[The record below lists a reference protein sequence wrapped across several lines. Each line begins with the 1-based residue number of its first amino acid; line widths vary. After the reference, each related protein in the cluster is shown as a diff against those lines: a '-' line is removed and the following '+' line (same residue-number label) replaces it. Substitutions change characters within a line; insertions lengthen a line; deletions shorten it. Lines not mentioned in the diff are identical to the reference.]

1 MIKSRAV
8 NPPLAYPEIAS
19 LNICKNDRDQIT
31 ATGTFSMKANQQ
43 AQRENFKN
51 YCQKYFGEIDMFTEL
66 IKSPQSILGIVSI
79 LFAF

>member
-1 MIKSRAV
+1 
-8 NPPLAYPEIAS
+8 
-19 LNICKNDRDQIT
+19 
-31 ATGTFSMKANQQ
+31 MKANQQ

-66 IKSPQSILGIVSI
+66 IKNPQSILGIVSI